1 MLQRWKRGRRGLPAG
16 RNRLRGFASGM
27 LAVAMATGGGALP
40 AGADGF
46 GPGFSSSWQ
55 FRSANDRAVR
65 AGVVD
70 LIERKQAGQ
79 FQAPIFN
86 TTNTTNI
93 AGDQINCDVVATT
106 IGNSGSALN
115 EGQSGAPTVLN
126 APEVHAASTGNV
138 AGGEAGGPLN
148 ANGTSG
154 TNTVNTT
161 QGVDGST
168 QTSNVGDTQQGGV
181 TGDVGGSS
189 SSLDQSARNDQ
200 AINSS
205 PLNSSVADSSA
216 CTWW

>member
-1 MLQRWKRGRRGLPAG
+1 MRAMRAVVGLIALG
-16 RNRLRGFASGM
+16 G
-27 LAVAMATGGGALP
+27 VALS
-40 AGADGF
+40 AGAAGANNF
-46 GPGFSSSWQ
+46 LENRGWQ
-55 FRSANDRAVR
+55 FRSADDRIAR
-65 AGVVD
+65 ASVLD
-70 LIERKQAGQ
+70 LMERKKGGYYDQWTVNNH
-79 FQAPIFN
+79 ITNNFN
-86 TTNTTNI
+86 TTTNI

-115 EGQSGAPTVLN
+115 EGQSGAPSVLN